1 MQVAKMATCT
11 DDRKFCSRLWLQV
24 CAASFVFVC
33 MTPSLLCAQSNE
45 NFPRKGMPNVQTFS
59 SLFDPNYSHSY
70 LKHASSFAFPHGV
83 PLPGQVPDFDP
94 VNAWW
99 LAEISM
105 LAYADGDGFVR
116 RQLMSAGM
124 LGVKMYSS
132 PAGSSDHTQAILTF
146 NADAVIVA
154 FRGTE
159 PSEWRDL
166 MTDMKANQIELGT
179 GGKVHA
185 GFQSGLLSVWDKM
198 KPEVERLS
206 ASGKSVWMTGH
217 SLGAALAVLAAHQY
231 QKPANVYTF
240 GAPRIGDADFV
251 ERYHQSTF
259 RVVNNTDL
267 VAEVPPPLWYQHV
280 GELIYFN
287 SRHQLC
293 RNVPVSRLVKDKARG
308 QSLAVTQRIKEW
320 SQLDLDERPVKPLLD
335 HAPICYVVHCWNSLV
350 DQLPVT
356 EHGADTR

>member
-1 MQVAKMATCT
+1 MATCT
-11 DDRKFCSRLWLQV
+11 VDWQVRSRIWLQV
-24 CAASFVFVC
+24 CVVWFVC
-33 MTPSLLCAQSNE
+33 ACITPRLLCAQRNE
-45 NFPRKGMPNVQTFS
+45 HFPRKDMPDVQTFS

-70 LKHASSFAFPHGV
+70 LKHASSFAFPHAT
-83 PLPGQVPDFDP
+83 PLPGQAPEFDP

-124 LGVKMYSS
+124 SSVKMYSS

-159 PSEWRDL
+159 PSEWKDL
-166 MTDMKANQIELGT
+166 ITDMKARQIELET

-185 GFQSGLLSVWDKM
+185 GFQSGLLSVWDQM
-198 KPEVERLS
+198 KPEIERLS
-206 ASGKSVWMTGH
+206 ASGRSVWMTGH
-217 SLGAALAVLAAHQY
+217 SLGAALAVLAAHDY

-240 GAPRIGDADFV
+240 GAPRIGDAGFV
-251 ERYHQSTF
+251 EHYHQSTF

-267 VAEVPPPLWYQHV
+267 VADVPPPLWYQHV

-287 SRHQLC
+287 SQHQLC
-293 RNVPVSRLVKDKARG
+293 RNVSVSRLVKDKARG
-308 QSLAVTQRIKEW
+308 QGLAVTQRIKEW
-320 SQLDLDERPVKPLLD
+320 SKLDLDARPFKPLVD

-350 DQLPVT
+350 DQLPAA
-356 EHGADTR
+356 EHGVGTR

>member
-1 MQVAKMATCT
+1 MATRFI
-11 DDRKFCSRLWLQV
+11 DRQVSVRVWLPV
-24 CAASFVFVC
+24 CVICFAFAC
-33 MTPSLLCAQSNE
+33 IAPSLLCAQGNE
-45 NFPRKGMPNVQTFS
+45 HFSRKEMPKVQTFS
-59 SLFDPNYSHSY
+59 SLFEPNYSHPY
-70 LKHASSFAFPHGV
+70 LKHASSFSFPHGT
-83 PLPGQVPDFDP
+83 PLPGKAPDFDL

-124 LGVKMYSS
+124 LDVKMYSS
-132 PAGSSDHTQAILTF
+132 PAGSPEHTQAILTF

-159 PSEWRDL
+159 PSEWKDF
-166 MTDMKANQIELGT
+166 MTDMKALKTELGT
-179 GGKVHA
+179 DGKVHA
-185 GFQSGLLSVWDKM
+185 GFQSGLLSVWDQV
-198 KPEVERLS
+198 KPDVERLS

-251 ERYHQSTF
+251 KHYHQSTF

-280 GELIYFN
+280 GELIYFD

-293 RNVPVSRLVKDKARG
+293 RNVPASRLVKDKARG

-320 SQLDLDERPVKPLLD
+320 SKLELDERPVKPLLD
-335 HAPICYVVHCWNSLV
+335 HAPICYVVNCWNSLV
-350 DQLPVT
+350 EQLPFA
-356 EHGADTR
+356 EHGADRR